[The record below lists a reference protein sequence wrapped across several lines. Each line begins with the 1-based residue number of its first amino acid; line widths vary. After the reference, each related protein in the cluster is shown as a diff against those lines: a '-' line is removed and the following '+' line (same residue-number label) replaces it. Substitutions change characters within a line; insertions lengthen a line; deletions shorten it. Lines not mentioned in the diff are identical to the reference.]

1 MITHVMSDGTRR
13 KNMDGITVPRDHPVY
28 GVIQEMYKME
38 GIESEATQKAD
49 KEPTR
54 GTA

>member
-13 KNMDGITVPRDHPVY
+13 KSMDGITIPRDHPVY
-28 GVIQEMYKME
+28 GVIQKMYKME
-38 GIESEATQKAD
+38 GIEGETTQKAD
-49 KEPTR
+49 KEPKR

>member
-38 GIESEATQKAD
+38 GIESEATKKAD
-49 KEPTR
+49 KEPKR

>member
-1 MITHVMSDGTRR
+1 
-13 KNMDGITVPRDHPVY
+13 MDGITVPRDHPVY

-38 GIESEATQKAD
+38 GIESESTQKAD
-49 KEPTR
+49 KEPKR